1 MSNFTATALL
11 LRQLD
16 LVITIDTAVAHLAGA
31 LGKPVW
37 LLLPFAGEWRWLENR
52 TDSPWYPTMRIFRQ
66 SEPGDW
72 AGVIAEVTAALEQQ
86 PSPEVARHL
95 AKAAEFEK
103 GNQLSQAVEQYQL
116 AIGVQPDNAEIHH
129 ALGLLFSELGQAED
143 ALGSYRRAIE
153 LQPDCADFHFNSG
166 NAHYALS
173 QTADAK
179 SAFQRATELDPGLA
193 AAHFNLG
200 QVAQDEGD
208 FLTAAQAYKRAVDL
222 DGNYT
227 DAMVNLGLTL
237 RDLEETALA
246 EECFWHILQGEPGQ
260 PMAGVNLAKL
270 QLERDD
276 PAAAEGTCRSVLG
289 EHPEHPETLLN
300 LGVALQAQNRVSE
313 AIAAFEESTAAEPQ
327 NPDGPF
333 NLAIAELAAGSWN
346 DGWQHYEARWQTDN
360 TLFAPRHPG
369 VSRWNGEPLADKTLL
384 LFAEQ
389 GYGDTLQFCRY
400 ASNLANA
407 GASVVIECQTGLRAL
422 LQTLP
427 GVSQVFEPGDPVPDA
442 DFTLPMMSAPLAF
455 GTTPET
461 VPNGENG
468 RYLSAQPSGIVPHTG
483 ALRIGVV
490 WAGRSRSWANNRSL
504 PTKLLSTL
512 LGACGDVAWFNLQ
525 LKPSD
530 ETKRIIGSA
539 ACVTD
544 LSPHISDFASTASL
558 IESMDLVV
566 TVDTAVAHL
575 AGALGK
581 PTWVLL
587 PFAADWRWLL
597 DREDT
602 PWYPNTRLFRQ
613 RVAGNWPEVI
623 DRIANELQRLAKR

>member
-1 MSNFTATALL
+1 MVAQRGGRVLFECQPELAALMRGIDGIGEVIPRSELPPAHDLQCPLLSLPRVFGTDVDSIPPNVLIAPPKVGTGISLPGRSSSRWNVGLVWRGSRRTQQPELREVPPEELAKLASSADAQFFSLQKEATLSERSQLGPVTRLELLMSNFTATALL

-72 AGVIAEVTAALEQQ
+72 AGVIDEVTAALEQQ

-103 GNQLSQAVEQYQL
+103 GNQLGQAVEQYQL

-153 LQPDCADFHFNSG
+153 LQPGCADFHFNNG

-289 EHPEHPETLLN
+289 EHPKHPETLLN
-300 LGVALQAQNRVSE
+300 LGVALQAQNRVVGSHR
-313 AIAAFEESTAAEPQ
+313 SPSRNPPPLEPEKSGRPVQ
-327 NPDGPF
+327 PCDRRVGCRQTGTT
-333 NLAIAELAAGSWN
+333 AGSITR
-346 DGWQHYEARWQTDN
+346 ARWQTDN

-369 VSRWNGEPLADKTLL
+369 VPRWNGENARPTKRYYSLL
-384 LFAEQ
+384 SRDMATRSSFAVTYVELGQ
-389 GYGDTLQFCRY
+389 RRCERRDRVPSRTARPP
-400 ASNLANA
+400 ANA
-407 GASVVIECQTGLRAL
+407 PRC
-422 LQTLP
+422 
-427 GVSQVFEPGDPVPDA
+427 
-442 DFTLPMMSAPLAF
+442 
-455 GTTPET
+455 
-461 VPNGENG
+461 
-468 RYLSAQPSGIVPHTG
+468 
-483 ALRIGVV
+483 
-490 WAGRSRSWANNRSL
+490 
-504 PTKLLSTL
+504 
-512 LGACGDVAWFNLQ
+512 
-525 LKPSD
+525 
-530 ETKRIIGSA
+530 
-539 ACVTD
+539 
-544 LSPHISDFASTASL
+544 
-558 IESMDLVV
+558 
-566 TVDTAVAHL
+566 
-575 AGALGK
+575 
-581 PTWVLL
+581 
-587 PFAADWRWLL
+587 
-597 DREDT
+597 
-602 PWYPNTRLFRQ
+602 
-613 RVAGNWPEVI
+613 VAGF
-623 DRIANELQRLAKR
+623 RAG